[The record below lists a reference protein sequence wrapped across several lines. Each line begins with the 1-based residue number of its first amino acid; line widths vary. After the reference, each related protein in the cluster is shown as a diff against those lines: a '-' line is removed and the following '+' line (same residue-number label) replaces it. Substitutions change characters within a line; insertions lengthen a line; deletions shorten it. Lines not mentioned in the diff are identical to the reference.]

1 MNILQEKAARRF
13 IFSLLFIFLL
23 SLLLNVILVLEQG
36 RFTRRLL
43 LEQSQAVASALLEEQ
58 VPRDLVARAL
68 TGTRTSPEGIRLLKQ
83 LGMAENASLPS
94 LRLSDFS
101 IVCSFLSLLLIF
113 ALLFAAAFRFFLG
126 QERLYEN
133 AISVIASYTE
143 GRFEKQLPQSCGG
156 TIYRLFTSVNHM
168 AAALKSGQELE
179 RQTKDFLKNTI
190 SDISHQLKTPLAAL
204 SMYNEILLEEPDQVQ
219 TVRTFALKSGAA
231 IDRMQTL
238 ILSLLKIARLDSR
251 AITFQKRTCPVKEL
265 LLKAAEPLTQ
275 RAAQEQK
282 TFSFLNLSAKTLF
295 CDPIWTAEALGNLLK
310 NALEHSPS
318 GGEIQISF
326 QQTALEAGVRVSDK
340 GPGIPPEDFHHI
352 FKRFYRSKASADSP
366 GTGLGLPLAQAIAQ
380 GQGGRIDVQ
389 NLPGLGCAFTLYLPL
404 SAGLQNCKEEFTSL

>member
-58 VPRDLVARAL
+58 VPRDLAARAL

-219 TVRTFALKSGAA
+219 TV
-231 IDRMQTL
+231 

-251 AITFQKRTCPVKEL
+251 AITFQKRTYPVKEL

>member
-1 MNILQEKAARRF
+1 
-13 IFSLLFIFLL
+13 
-23 SLLLNVILVLEQG
+23 
-36 RFTRRLL
+36 
-43 LEQSQAVASALLEEQ
+43 
-58 VPRDLVARAL
+58 
-68 TGTRTSPEGIRLLKQ
+68 
-83 LGMAENASLPS
+83 MAENASLPS

-318 GGEIQISF
+318 
-326 QQTALEAGVRVSDK
+326 DK